1 MGGSGRPRQTL
12 QIQTETQFDRSS
24 APPTYSSGR
33 RETVNDGICIEGAL
47 SMENRPRG
55 RSLSLDRKRVVQN
68 RRQRTAF
75 PAYNFHTYS
84 ARRTRRIPNAL
95 PYTAEDVITI
105 LRSSTIDRRRISQ
118 TIQPQRESV
127 FRSVEN
133 LVLNAEPPD
142 VSSAAMS
149 EYLDHNNQNSSSVI

>member
-1 MGGSGRPRQTL
+1 M
-12 QIQTETQFDRSS
+12 QTETQFDRSS
-24 APPTYSSGR
+24 APPTYSSVRPGR
-33 RETVNDGICIEGAL
+33 SETADDVICIEGAL
-47 SMENRPRG
+47 RMENRRRG
-55 RSLSLDRKRVVQN
+55 RSLSLDRKSGVQN

-84 ARRTRRIPNAL
+84 ARRTRRIPNVL

-105 LRSSTIDRRRISQ
+105 LRSSTIDRRRICQ
-118 TIQPQRESV
+118 TMQPQRESV

-142 VSSAAMS
+142 VSSATIS